1 MSKDMIVNERTKSLI
16 KKFEGRRLTAYR
28 CSAGV
33 LTIGYG
39 HTSMAGAPQVTPG
52 MKITAKQADEIFDRD
67 IERFAAKIE
76 DLIKVDLGE
85 NQFGACVS
93 LAFNIGVGG
102 FAKSSVLRFINKRQ
116 FNDAADAF
124 MLWNKVKK
132 NGKLVVEPGLT
143 KRRAEEAALF
153 REDEVAGDREA
164 DSLARIPDAPKGK
177 PMDKSTTN
185 IATTVTAAAGV
196 TAAAKEVV
204 SNTHSIFSSTNM
216 VMLGLIAIIVVG
228 AAWVYRERW
237 LKARDW
243 AV

>member
-1 MSKDMIVNERTKSLI
+1 MIVNSRAKALI

-39 HTSMAGAPQVTPG
+39 HTSMAGSPQVTPG

-76 DLIKVDLGE
+76 DLIKVEIGE

-102 FAKSSVLRFINKRQ
+102 FAKSSVLRFINQRK

-124 MLWNKVKK
+124 MLWNKAGGRV
-132 NGKLVVEPGLT
+132 LPGLT

-153 REDEVAGDREA
+153 REDEVADDPETE
-164 DSLARIPDAPKGK
+164 SLARIPDAPKGT

-204 SNTHSIFSSTNM
+204 SNTNSIFSSTNVIM
-216 VMLGLIAIIVVG
+216 IGLIAIIVIG

-237 LKARDW
+237 LKSRDW
-243 AV
+243 AI